1 MKYIPNTENDL
12 KDMLKTIGEESIS
25 KLISKIIP
33 EDLRPKKNLNIGDP
47 LSEFDL
53 LLNIEDLKRNNK
65 NLICFNGG
73 GVYDHYI
80 PSIVDFL
87 SNRSEFYTSYTPY
100 QAEVSQG
107 TLQYLYEFQS
117 MISELSGL
125 DVSNASL
132 YDGASAVAEACSMAV
147 NISSKN
153 KILLSDTINPNYLDV
168 LKTYLS
174 NRSIEID
181 FINNENGITVFNS
194 NIKNFEEYACVAIQ
208 SPNYF
213 GLVEDWSEWSKIID
227 NKCLLISISDPISL
241 SILKSPGDSGA
252 DIYCGEGQSLGNY
265 MNFGGPFLGLLSA
278 KLKYIRKMPGRL
290 IGKTE
295 DVDGKEGYV
304 LTLQAREQHIRRDK
318 ANSNICT
325 NQSLL
330 ALRASIFMSL
340 MGYKGLSKLS
350 KVCYDKAQ
358 YAANQIDNLS
368 KFNLPYG
375 YSFIKEFVVET
386 SVDIDSLISCAAD
399 EGISISKL
407 RNSKD
412 KLLIA
417 VTEKRTKKEID
428 SLISFLKRQ

>member
-33 EDLRPKKNLNIGDP
+33 DDLRPKKNLKIGDP

-53 LLNIEDLKRNNK
+53 LLDIDDLKRNNK

-181 FINNENGITVFNS
+181 FIGNENGITDFNS
-194 NIKNFEEYACVAIQ
+194 NIKNFEEYACLAIQ
-208 SPNYF
+208 SPNYL
-213 GLVEDWSEWSKIID
+213 GLVEDWSEWSKKID
-227 NKCLLISISDPISL
+227 NKCLLIAISDPISL

-386 SVDIDSLISCAAD
+386 SVDIDSLVSRAAD
-399 EGISISKL
+399 EGLSISKL

-428 SLISFLKRQ
+428 SLISFLKKH